1 MTISSLL
8 IQGIPTITLD
18 MPSTLG
24 PVELKMPGRLN
35 EDEFFTFCTANPDL
49 QIEQDKH
56 GKIIIMAPVG
66 FDSGYYEGEAFG
78 ELRNWNR
85 LNGMGRTFSPSTGFK
100 LPDGSTHS
108 ADAAWISN
116 EKIAKLTPDQR
127 KRFAPIV
134 PDFVIEVR
142 SESDGI
148 TRLKR
153 KMASV
158 WIKNGVNLA
167 WLIDPVKQNA
177 YIYRQD
183 GIVETIADFENVLSG
198 EDVCEGFEFDL
209 RMLRS

>member
-1 MTISSLL
+1 M
-8 IQGIPTITLD
+8 IQSIPTITLD
-18 MPSTLG
+18 MPDAPG
-24 PVELKMPGRLN
+24 PIELKIPGKLN
-35 EDEFFTFCTANPDL
+35 EDEFLAFCNENPDL
-49 QIEQDKH
+49 QIEQDKN
-56 GKIIIMAPVG
+56 GKLIIMGPVG
-66 FDSGYYEGEAFG
+66 FDSGYREGRVFRVLSNWEEATG
-78 ELRNWNR
+78 L
-85 LNGMGRTFSPSTGFK
+85 GMAMSSSTGFR
-100 LPDGSTHS
+100 LPDGSTYS
-108 ADAAWISN
+108 ADGSWVSD
-116 EKIAKLTPDQR
+116 EKIAELTPDQR

-158 WIKNGVNLA
+158 WIKNGVRLA

-177 YIYRQD
+177 YIYRRD
-183 GIVETIADFENVLSG
+183 GEVETISDFENVLSG